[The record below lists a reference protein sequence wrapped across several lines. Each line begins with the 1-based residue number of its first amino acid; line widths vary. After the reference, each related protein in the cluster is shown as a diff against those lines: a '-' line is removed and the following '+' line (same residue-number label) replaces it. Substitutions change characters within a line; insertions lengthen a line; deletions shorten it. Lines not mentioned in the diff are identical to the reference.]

1 MRILL
6 STDAFPPI
14 CGGSGWSTYEL
25 AKGLRD
31 RGHDVMIIRPVVG
44 PGLPPPREA
53 SAARHG
59 SPEYD
64 GFRPAE
70 FSAWAPRVPFVRN
83 YFKNERLYRR
93 FETFLRD
100 FIRRH
105 GVDIVHAQHLLTG
118 PPSIAAAR
126 HEGVPVVCT
135 IRDYWPVCYWSDLI
149 YDRAVD
155 TLCPGCSAAMM
166 TRCLRPRA
174 GALWPL
180 AVPMIPYMRA
190 NLALKRRSLSAA
202 DAVVAVSTTIASDL
216 RMRAPELAATRIE
229 MIPNP
234 VDVAGIRAQAERGDR
249 PMAGAYAVYVGKL
262 EPNKGVAKL
271 LVAIER
277 AQLDW
282 PLVVVGDGSERLR
295 LEAASRRSGRDV
307 RFTGWL
313 QRQEVLAWVRHAE
326 LLIFPSHGP
335 ESLSRVL
342 LEASALGTPIAAMD
356 TGGTGDIVVHEE
368 TGLLSASAEE
378 LGDDVARLRQDAP
391 LRARLGRAA
400 SARTE
405 RRFNTTT
412 VVDQVETLYL
422 DLARHLGRVHS
433 SHSDTV
439 SG

>member
-31 RGHDVMIIRPVVG
+31 HGHDVMIIRPVVG
-44 PGLPPPREA
+44 SGRPPPR
-53 SAARHG
+53 AAAQTDA
-59 SPEYD
+59 PEYE
-64 GFRPAE
+64 GFRPVE
-70 FSAWAPRVPFVRN
+70 FPAWAPRVPFVRN

-105 GVDIVHAQHLLTG
+105 RIDIVHAQHLLTG

-126 HEGVPVVCT
+126 QEGVPVVCT

-155 TLCPGCSAAMM
+155 TLCPGCSAGMM

-174 GALWPL
+174 GALWPF
-180 AVPMIPYMRA
+180 ATPMIPYMRA
-190 NLALKRRSLSAA
+190 NLALKRRSLSTA

-216 RMRAPELAATRIE
+216 RTRAPELASTRIE
-229 MIPNP
+229 TIPNP
-234 VDVAGIRAQAERGDR
+234 VDVAGIRAQAERSAR
-249 PMAGAYAVYVGKL
+249 PLGGAYAVYAGKL

-271 LVAIER
+271 LVAIDR

-295 LEAASRRSGRDV
+295 LETASRRSGRDV

-313 QRQEVLAWVRHAE
+313 PRHDVLAWLRYAQ
-326 LLIFPSHGP
+326 LLIFPSQGP

-342 LEASALGTPIAAMD
+342 LEASACAVPIAAMD
-356 TGGTGDIVVHEE
+356 TGGTGDIVVHGE
-368 TGLLSASAEE
+368 TGLLSRSGEG
-378 LGDDVARLRQDAP
+378 LGDAVARLRHDAA
-391 LRARLGRAA
+391 LRARLGEAA
-400 SARTE
+400 RDRVART
-405 RRFNTTT
+405 FDTA
-412 VVDQVETLYL
+412 VVVGRMEQLYRE
-422 DLARHLGRVHS
+422 LARA
-433 SHSDTV
+433 T
-439 SG
+439 

>member
-44 PGLPPPREA
+44 SGRQTPRDT
-53 SAARHG
+53 SAARPD
-59 SPEYD
+59 SSEYE
-64 GFRPAE
+64 GFRLVE
-70 FSAWAPRVPFVRN
+70 FPAWAPRVPFIRN

-105 GVDIVHAQHLLTG
+105 DVDIVHAQHLLTG

-135 IRDYWPVCYWSDLI
+135 IRDYWPLCYWSDLI

-155 TLCPGCSAAMM
+155 TLCPGCSAGMM

-180 AVPMIPYMRA
+180 ATPMIPYMRA
-190 NLALKRRSLSAA
+190 NLALKRRSLSTA
-202 DAVVAVSTTIASDL
+202 DAVVAVSTTIANDL
-216 RMRAPELAATRIE
+216 RARAPELASTRIE
-229 MIPNP
+229 IIPNP
-234 VDVAGIRAQAERGDR
+234 VDVAGIRAQAERSAP
-249 PMAGAYAVYVGKL
+249 PMAGAYAVYIGKL
-262 EPNKGVAKL
+262 EPNKGVTKL

-282 PLVVVGDGSERLR
+282 PLVVVGDGSERLQ

-313 QRQEVLAWVRHAE
+313 PRHDVLAWLRHAQ
-326 LLIFPSHGP
+326 LLIFPSYGP

-342 LEASALGTPIAAMD
+342 LEASALAIPIAAMD
-356 TGGTGDIVVHEE
+356 TGGTGDIVIHDE
-368 TGLLSASAEE
+368 TGLLSRSAEA
-378 LGDDVARLRQDAP
+378 LGDDVARLRHDEA
-391 LRARLGRAA
+391 LRARLGEAA
-400 SARTE
+400 
-405 RRFNTTT
+405 RRRVENRFDTAI
-412 VVDQVETLYL
+412 VVGQVEQLYQEL
-422 DLARHLGRVHS
+422 TNVDMRNSEH
-433 SHSDTV
+433 
-439 SG
+439 